1 MGGQL
6 PDLTKQE
13 DNVARLPVPTRDDIP
28 EGQRETFDQIVERMG
43 RVPQVGPEAAM
54 IYVPE
59 AHKWIA
65 GLSNY
70 LRFESALSMRTREL
84 AILVTAREL
93 DCQHIWNAH
102 APLGRDN
109 GVPDE
114 LIAALRERRPLPAMS
129 PGDAAVVYLG
139 QEFFQTHK
147 VSRGAF
153 QSALEQYGERGAVE
167 IVLTMGSYALFSF
180 AVNAFDT
187 DLVADRTEP
196 LLPV

>member
-1 MGGQL
+1 M
-6 PDLTKQE
+6 
-13 DNVARLPVPTRDDIP
+13 ARLPVPTRDDIP
-28 EGQRETFDQIVERMG
+28 EGQRETFDEIVERMG

-114 LIAALRERRPLPAMS
+114 LITALRERRPLPAMS

-153 QSALEQYGERGAVE
+153 QSALGTVRRARSGGDRPDHGQLRPVLLRRQRLRHRPRRRQDRASAACIGAER
-167 IVLTMGSYALFSF
+167 S
-180 AVNAFDT
+180 
-187 DLVADRTEP
+187 
-196 LLPV
+196 LLC

>member
-1 MGGQL
+1 M
-6 PDLTKQE
+6 
-13 DNVARLPVPTRDDIP
+13 ARLPVPTRDSIP
-28 EGQRETFDQIVERMG
+28 EEQRETFDEIVERMG
-43 RVPQVGPEAAM
+43 RVPRSGPEAAM

-59 AHKWIA
+59 AQKWVA

-70 LRFESALSMRTREL
+70 LRFESSLSMKTREL

-102 APLGRDN
+102 APLARNN

-114 LIAALRERRPLPAMS
+114 LVDALRERRPLPAMA
-129 PGDAAVVYLG
+129 PDDAAVVYLG
-139 QEFFQTHK
+139 QEFFRTHK

-167 IVLTMGSYALFSF
+167 IVMTMGSYALFSF